1 MRVFWQGAWAVA
13 QKDLRSE
20 VRTKEAFN
28 ASFSFSLVILVLFSF
43 AFDPTSEELHSISGG
58 LLWVVFSFAGALILN
73 RSFARELQN
82 DCLDALVSA
91 PIPASA
97 LFVGK
102 TLANYA
108 LLLLVEIAALAV
120 FAVLY
125 DTHFSKQLWPIVF
138 VILLGTW
145 GMTVIGT
152 MFSALTVNLRM
163 REMMLPTLVYPM
175 LIPALM
181 AAMTLTNDLMSG
193 TALGPG
199 NTIWLRVLTGFDLI
213 YTVLAVVFIDIVLV
227 G

>member
-1 MRVFWQGAWAVA
+1 VGSFLRASYTIAA
-13 QKDLRSE
+13 KDLRSE
-20 VRTKEAFN
+20 FRTKEAFN
-28 ASFSFSLVILVLFSF
+28 ASFAFSLVILVLFSF
-43 AFDPTSEELHSISGG
+43 AFDPSSEELRTFAGG
-58 LLWVVFSFAGALILN
+58 LLWLVFSFAGALVLN

-82 DCLDALVSA
+82 DCLDALISSPAPTSA
-91 PIPASA
+91 I
-97 LFVGK
+97 FFGK

-108 LLLLVEIAALAV
+108 LLIIVEIAALLV

-125 DTHFSKQLWPIVF
+125 DVHLTAQMWPVSL

-163 REMMLPTLVYPM
+163 REMMLPTLVYPL

-181 AAMTLTNDLMSG
+181 AAMTLTSDLLAG
-193 TALGPG
+193 TPLGG
-199 NTIWLRVLTGFDLI
+199 ENMIWLRVLAGFDFI
-213 YTVLAVVFIDIVLV
+213 YTILAVVFIDIVLV